1 MERTCITPKQVAW
14 ITASKANDKKLM
26 PRDIL
31 TEDDVLKNAES
42 ATNLRDKAII
52 ALLFDSGIRAG

>member
-1 MERTCITPKQVAW
+1 
-14 ITASKANDKKLM
+14 M